1 MQEKQK
7 STPWTAAIVL
17 FIVVAITALEWY
29 IKGSIYG

>member
-7 STPWTAAIVL
+7 PTPWTAAIVL
-17 FIVVAITALEWY
+17 LVVVAITALEWY